1 MDTFSTEKAG
11 AGGVVPPAVP
21 GHGDG
26 PRTVKVWD
34 PLVRIFHWSLVAAF
48 VIAWATG
55 DELKTVHEVAG
66 YTIVGLV
73 AFRVLWGLV
82 GSTHA
87 RFSDFVRGPSA
98 VIGYLF
104 DTARLRARRYLGHN
118 PAGGAMVVALL
129 IMLSVICTTGIM
141 MTMDAFWGVDWVEEA
156 HEVAVNVTIV
166 LIGLHLLGVAV
177 AGLEHRENLVGSMIT
192 GRKRRDTAH

>member
-1 MDTFSTEKAG
+1 MDTFSAEKAG
-11 AGGVVPPAVP
+11 AGGVMPPAFP
-21 GHGDG
+21 GPGDG
-26 PRTVKVWD
+26 PRTIKVWD
-34 PLVRIFHWSLVAAF
+34 PLVRIFHWLLASAF
-48 VIAWATG
+48 VVAWATG

-73 AFRVLWGLV
+73 AFRVVWGFV
-82 GSTHA
+82 GGTHA

-104 DTARLRARRYLGHN
+104 DTARLRARRTLGHN

-129 IMLSVICTTGIM
+129 LMLTVICTTGIL
-141 MTMDAFWGVDWVEEA
+141 MTTDAFWGVDWIEAA
-156 HEVAVNVTIV
+156 HEISVNVTIG

-177 AGLEHRENLVGSMIT
+177 ASVEHRENLVGAMFT
-192 GRKRRDTAH
+192 GRKRPDKAD

>member
-1 MDTFSTEKAG
+1 MDSFSSEKAG
-11 AGGVVPPAVP
+11 AGGVLPPAFP
-21 GHGDG
+21 GQTGG
-26 PRTVKVWD
+26 PPTVKVWD

-55 DELKTVHEVAG
+55 DELQKVHEIAG
-66 YTIVGLV
+66 YAIVGLV
-73 AFRVLWGLV
+73 AFRVLWGFV

-87 RFSDFVRGPSA
+87 RFADFVRGPSA

-118 PAGGAMVVALL
+118 PAGGAMVLALL
-129 IMLSVICTTGIM
+129 LMLTVICTTGIM

-156 HEVAVNVTIV
+156 HEISVNLTIV

-177 AGLEHRENLVGSMIT
+177 AGLEHHENLVGAMIT
-192 GRKRRDTAH
+192 GRKPVDKAN